1 MTYSRYESV
10 SLPQTEDGKY
20 MAKQYIEDMENALM
34 TVSIE
39 NTTTSIKVIGRFM
52 GEIPDE
58 YVAKLRESD
67 GEP

>member
-20 MAKQYIEDMENALM
+20 MAKQYAEDMENALM

-58 YVAKLRESD
+58 YVTELRKKD
-67 GEP
+67 GEI

>member
-20 MAKQYIEDMENALM
+20 MAKQYKEDMENALM